1 MTTSS
6 AAVPTSGPSEPGPVD
21 AGRWPDVA
29 VLPESSRA
37 RVAIARRL
45 FLTATNRLPVAV
57 RWPDGR
63 VTGGGA
69 GDPAA
74 PVFVLRRPDA
84 FFARLGS
91 SGTIGFG
98 EGYMAGDWTDDG
110 SPTGLA
116 DVMTTFAD
124 RVATL
129 VPPAFQHLRR
139 MVLAAMPA
147 SQDNDITGARA
158 NISHHYDLSND
169 LFSLFL
175 DPTMT
180 YSSALFDG
188 DPYTTAEP
196 LVTAQQRKVDTLLDS
211 VGVGPGTQVLEIG
224 TGWGELAL
232 RAAGRG
238 AEVTTVTISTEQAA
252 LAGRRVLEA
261 GVADRVDIRLQDYRE
276 VRGRFDAVVSVEM
289 IEAVGANHWPE
300 YFSALGNLT
309 APGGRVG
316 IQAITMPD
324 DRMRAS
330 RDTYTWIRKY
340 IFPGGQLPSVES
352 IRASVAEFTD
362 LHPVRQT
369 MFGAHYAATLA
380 RWRSTF
386 EAAAGKVR
394 GLGFDE
400 TFSRMWSLYLA
411 YSEAGFRTGYLDVGQ
426 FVWARPAL
434 TD

>member
-6 AAVPTSGPSEPGPVD
+6 AAVAFPGPAD
-21 AGRWPDVA
+21 AGQWPDVA
-29 VLPESSRA
+29 VVPEASRA
-37 RVAIARRL
+37 RTAIARKL
-45 FLTATNRLPVAV
+45 FVAAVNRIPLAV

-63 VTGGGA
+63 LTGGA
-69 GDPAA
+69 ATDPPA
-74 PVFVLRRPDA
+74 PLFVLNRPAA

-98 EGYMAGDWTDDG
+98 EAYMAGDWTDDG

-116 DVMTTFAD
+116 DVMTAFAGK
-124 RVATL
+124 VATL
-129 VPPAFQHLRR
+129 VPPALQHLRR
-139 MVLAAMPA
+139 VILAAMPA

-188 DPYTTAEP
+188 DPYTTDEP
-196 LVTAQQRKVDTLLDS
+196 LVTAQAHKVETLLDG
-211 VGVGPGTQVLEIG
+211 VGAGPGTRLLEIG

-232 RAAGRG
+232 RAARRG
-238 AEVTTVTISTEQAA
+238 AEVTTVTISTEQAQ
-252 LAGRRVLEA
+252 LAGQRVLEA

-300 YFSALGNLT
+300 YFGALGSLT

-324 DRMRAS
+324 DRMQAS

-340 IFPGGQLPSVES
+340 IFPGGQIPSVES
-352 IRASVAEFTD
+352 IKQSVAEFTD

-380 RWRSTF
+380 RWRATF
-386 EAAAGKVR
+386 ESAADKVR
-394 GLGFDE
+394 TLGFDE

-426 FVWARPAL
+426 FVWARPASAV
-434 TD
+434 